1 MDACPAKIKYQ
12 VIKNDSESAT
22 LRVLFPDEIAVVAY
36 KESEFPAVLVTRN
49 NFSRDTYSGQQVD
62 FEKIEFTD
70 FPGYKVWCCEVVE
83 DELRVCLA
91 K

>member
-1 MDACPAKIKYQ
+1 MDVCATKLKYKIL
-12 VIKNDSESAT
+12 KNDSDSVT
-22 LRVLFPDEIAVVAY
+22 LSVLFQDEIAVVAY

-49 NFSRDTYSGQQVD
+49 NFSMDTHSGQKVD